1 MARYESL
8 DDRERNWISSTE
20 DLASRVSEMLSSA
33 YEMARRYGKVVGRI
47 SRFGE
52 VKVEEGAKVEF
63 EIDPQVY
70 YSEKDAPF
78 HKVGDYLAVID
89 PKNLKVVLVRV
100 SAIVRRDELAQL
112 GLEPPLS
119 SFVNTPD
126 PRGLLTRTVV
136 YGEVVVEMDPESG
149 EVRPATTSLEPQS
162 PVVDPKPEVLERLL
176 DLPKEGVPLG
186 ALATAGSLVKN
197 GSVVVRLPLKAFYQH
212 ILIIGTT
219 GSGKTTAIKNL
230 VASLYSLLPRAKRP
244 VAVIV
249 DMNQDFVQ
257 LPLPPQPQP
266 PIEPEQTIKE
276 KVFRGVRPPKGI
288 IAVVPITLYEIS
300 EALKALIEERG
311 IATYL
316 GIMEKIA
323 EWYYLESI
331 SPLTGG
337 GPPAKV
343 LARKSLNEIIVEIEG
358 PNLKVIFVPYV
369 VNTVCTES
377 DSLSGLMPGLTQL
390 ARDLMRRLR
399 ERVRRRGPV
408 KGCAGPLQV
417 LYGSLH
423 AYHESMLRKGGLD
436 RPEEIEIAKEAIE
449 SWVVLKEPLESS
461 ERTADLIINNE
472 RTSFEELSD
481 FYLDALY
488 EIKPHKGTL
497 EALMRRIGSLL
508 DSGIIDV
515 IMSTDDDK
523 MEVLPEPSWERVI
536 DEAYNNDMP
545 IVLDLKWS
553 SERSLSSIEG
563 PRLAAYRML
572 ERLITWKQRAW
583 AMRRRTPN
591 VLVIIDEAHQFFP
604 QEKGAQEEKEAS
616 RQVAGMIAKVA
627 RLGRARGI
635 GILFSTHSPSDLHD
649 IILQLTNTKILL
661 RTDKV
666 QAEHMEIP
674 SEVKPYLPRLPDRH
688 MLIMSHVFKE
698 GYVFVRTTTPLTM
711 HYDISAGGFDFT

>member
-1 MARYESL
+1 MARYENL
-8 DDRERNWISSTE
+8 NDHEKDWMSSAE
-20 DLASRVSEMLSSA
+20 DLASKVSEMLSSA
-33 YEMARRYGKVVGRI
+33 YEVARKYGKVVGRI

-63 EIDPQVY
+63 EIDPQIY
-70 YSEKDAPF
+70 YSEREAPF
-78 HKVGDYLAVID
+78 HRVGDYLAVID

-119 SFVNTPD
+119 SFASTPD
-126 PRGLLTRTVV
+126 PKGLLTRTVV
-136 YGEVVVEMDPESG
+136 YGEVVVEMDPNNG
-149 EVRPATTSLEPQS
+149 EVIPATTSLEPQS
-162 PVVDPKPEVLERLL
+162 PVVDPKPGVLESLL

-186 ALATAGSLVKN
+186 ALATAGSLVKE

-230 VASLYSLLPRAKRP
+230 VTSLYSLLPRPKRP

-249 DMNQDFVQ
+249 DMNQDFIQ

-276 KVFRGVRPPKGI
+276 KIFRGVRSPKGI

-300 EALKALIEERG
+300 EAMSDIIEEKG
-311 IATYL
+311 SVTYL
-316 GIMEKIA
+316 GVMERIA
-323 EWYYLESI
+323 EWYYLDSI

-337 GPPAKV
+337 GPPAGIA
-343 LARKSLNEIIVEIEG
+343 ARKNLNGVIVEIEG
-358 PNLKVIFVPYV
+358 PSFKVLFIPYI
-369 VNTVCTES
+369 VNTVCAES
-377 DSLSGLMPGLTQL
+377 DSLLGLMPGLTQL

-399 ERVRRRGPV
+399 ERIRRKGPV
-408 KGCAGPLQV
+408 RGCAGPLQV

-423 AYHESMLRKGGLD
+423 AYHESMLRKGGLE
-436 RPEEIEIAKEAIE
+436 RPDEIEVAKEAVE
-449 SWVVLKEPLESS
+449 GWMTLGEDFLVSD
-461 ERTADLIINNE
+461 RTLDLMINGK
-472 RTSFEELSD
+472 RTSFEEFAD

-488 EIKPHKGTL
+488 EIRPHKGTL
-497 EALMRRIGSLL
+497 EALMRRVGSLL
-508 DSGIIDV
+508 DSGIVD
-515 IMSTDDDK
+515 IMINIYGDE
-523 MEVLPEPSWERVI
+523 MEVLPEPNWEWVI
-536 DEAYNNDMP
+536 DEAYNDDMP

-572 ERLITWKQRAW
+572 ERLIAWKQRAW
-583 AMRRRTPN
+583 AMRRKTPN
-591 VLVIIDEAHQFFP
+591 VLVVIDEAHQFFP

-627 RLGRARGI
+627 RLGRARGV
-635 GILFSTHSPSDLHD
+635 GILFSTHSPGDLHD

-711 HYDISAGGFDFT
+711 HYDISAGSPDLA